1 MNIQKQKNLFELELN
16 EKKIKSKY
24 SNKIE
29 TPIYEPKNRKPHL
42 MELVDF
48 SKTKQLIKEINESSL
63 SKEEKEFLIHATK
76 RHIIFHYEKIADYYA
91 HASIEMQNLMEKS
104 GLVIIDFKKAI
115 QFGFIKL
122 TDELKKQYLD
132 EYGE

>member
-1 MNIQKQKNLFELELN
+1 
-16 EKKIKSKY
+16 
-24 SNKIE
+24 
-29 TPIYEPKNRKPHL
+29 

-48 SKTKQLIKEINESSL
+48 SKTKQLIREISESSL
-63 SKEEKEFLIHATK
+63 LKEEKDFLIEAAK
-76 RHIIFHYEKIADYYA
+76 RHTIFHYEKIADYYA
-91 HASIEMQNLMEKS
+91 HTSIEMQNLMEKS

-115 QFGFIKL
+115 EFEFVKL